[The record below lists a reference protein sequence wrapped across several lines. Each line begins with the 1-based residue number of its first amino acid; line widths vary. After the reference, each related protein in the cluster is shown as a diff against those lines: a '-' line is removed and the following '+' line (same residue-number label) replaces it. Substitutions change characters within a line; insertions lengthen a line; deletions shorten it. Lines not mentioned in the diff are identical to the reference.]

1 MEWPLERPECGVAG
15 AQGHRRCLEGH
26 SGAIVLLLEEEEE
39 EEEEDDDD
47 DDDVVEGEDGFS
59 WGELLVCCE

>member
-1 MEWPLERPECGVAG
+1 MAG

-39 EEEEDDDD
+39 EEEDDD